1 MFTEPGDYIPAWN
14 DTNAFSA
21 VVNANL
27 TFPVYRRFGFTVGGI
42 DNYLND
48 PPLGF
53 KKNSFTLTLGA
64 TYSPQ

>member
-1 MFTEPGDYIPAWN
+1 VFTEPGDYIPAWN